1 MPYKNWLKMFLT
13 YLHVERGL
21 SPNTLKGYEGDLE
34 KLCKYLE
41 KRGKDLATC
50 EKNDLFLFLLEE
62 KDQGRSEHTLARRLA
77 TMRGLFSFLYEEELR
92 PDNPTEHLTSPKL
105 SKKLPHVLSEG
116 TINQLLGP
124 KDITDEKVD
133 NKKMALEMRN
143 LAIIEV
149 LYGCGLR
156 VSELVDLKIQD
167 IDFTRRTL
175 RCRGKG
181 NKERIVPIGEVA
193 LGAISE
199 YLDNYRDFLVGK
211 KPTDLVFLNH
221 RGQVLSRQGV
231 WDILKKWSQERGVK
245 DNIHPHKF
253 RHTFATHMLEHGA
266 DLRSV
271 QEMLGH
277 ADIAT
282 TQIYTH
288 LSRQHLLDVFQKA
301 HPRCREKPQKE
312 E

>member
-193 LGAISE
+193 LE
-199 YLDNYRDFLVGK
+199 
-211 KPTDLVFLNH
+211 
-221 RGQVLSRQGV
+221 LSQSIWIIIG
-231 WDILKKWSQERGVK
+231 
-245 DNIHPHKF
+245 
-253 RHTFATHMLEHGA
+253 TF
-266 DLRSV
+266 S
-271 QEMLGH
+271 
-277 ADIAT
+277 
-282 TQIYTH
+282 
-288 LSRQHLLDVFQKA
+288 
-301 HPRCREKPQKE
+301 
-312 E
+312 